1 VVWLSRTSAASSA
14 RRDVTA
20 SHHFLCPADFFD
32 AAVKEHGMWGKRVVC
47 GEAGTGLGR
56 QGRGRVWLCSG
67 GAAKARYALH
77 GLTETAGKGLLQR
90 KGG

>member
-1 VVWLSRTSAASSA
+1 
-14 RRDVTA
+14 
-20 SHHFLCPADFFD
+20 
-32 AAVKEHGMWGKRVVC
+32 MWGKRVVC

-77 GLTETAGKGLLQR
+77 GLRLKPVTFAMFLTILLKCEGGVNLEVGQCGIWLVFEVSRVSRGQPRSAG
-90 KGG
+90 